1 MLKKHSVRSI
11 LWLIGVLLVVA
22 VTVTVTVTCYRVWN
36 GEPYP
41 ASDPD
46 QVATR
51 LKQEAQRVYDE
62 VALPGPPDVSSR
74 VETGTCYYRGL
85 RSIAHIDQGRSD
97 VRSFGL
103 EWRVT
108 DVPRNTARSGQER
121 VRRRL
126 EQEGWKLTSENVSDL
141 GFRFERPDTD
151 EMVDVDWYEP
161 TGTLAV
167 SVYAPCGKLPG
178 GFDEYEWPESE
189 WSPK

>member
-1 MLKKHSVRSI
+1 M
-11 LWLIGVLLVVA
+11 GGLLVVA
-22 VTVTVTVTCYRVWN
+22 MSVAGYRLWN

-41 ASDPD
+41 AADPD

-51 LKQEAQRVYDE
+51 LKQEAQRVYSE
-62 VALPGPPDVSSR
+62 LALPGQPDVSSNG

-85 RSIAHIDQGRSD
+85 RSLAHVDEGRSD
-97 VRSFGL
+97 VSSFGL
-103 EWRVT
+103 QWRVT
-108 DVPRNTARSGQER
+108 DVPRNTARTGQER

-126 EQEGWKLTSENVSDL
+126 EQEGWKLTSENVSGM

-151 EMVDVDWYEP
+151 EKVAVDWHQP

-167 SVYAPCGKLPG
+167 SVYAPCGKLPDH
-178 GFDEYEWPESE
+178 FDQYRWPESE

>member
-1 MLKKHSVRSI
+1 MLKKHPVRSV

-22 VTVTVTVTCYRVWN
+22 VSMGCYRVWN

-41 ASDPD
+41 ATDPD

-62 VALPGPPDVSSR
+62 VALPGPPDVSSNG

-85 RSIAHIDQGRSD
+85 RSIAHMDEGRSD

-108 DVPRNTARSGQER
+108 DVPRNTARTGQER

-126 EQEGWKLTSENVSDL
+126 EQEGWKLTSENISDM

-151 EMVDVDWYEP
+151 DIVDVDWYQP
-161 TGTLAV
+161 TGTFAV
-167 SVYAPCGKLPG
+167 SIYAPCGKLPD
-178 GFDEYEWPESE
+178 GFDAYVWPEAE